1 MSTAIGTENNAPPS
15 ASSDTHWLDPG
26 QDSNA
31 NNNDE
36 GRPAKRR
43 KTRLASAAI
52 RFAPY
57 VCGACARRR
66 LGPEQCV
73 YMDPSSGHNDI
84 DPQYV
89 KSLEERIGELE
100 RARAVSV
107 SVSTPA
113 THHPAQQPSFYS
125 PGSFGN
131 TAAGTNGNGLPP
143 VSPNERHLAASQ
155 LIHMQRLG
163 RSDASDQSNQGSA
176 GDGETEENPAAGS
189 AMGATETTA
198 AESGRT
204 VFLGRSSA
212 AAFMREVQ
220 ESTRRHRRLSGNERD
235 DGLSPMSDGGTT
247 TSRRTAVRRR
257 GKREREELAALWND
271 IILPPRRVADAHLS
285 KYWESVHP
293 LFPVLH
299 KGSFVKWYESTWSHD
314 PSDEAKEHETVH
326 TVRAAHARLNIVLAL
341 GCSLASSE
349 EPSNAAK
356 KSANVFY
363 ERSRNL
369 LRDADMDHGSSM
381 QLVQAHILMAQYLQA
396 TDRVNSFWL
405 AIGTAIRTAQGIGV
419 NEDSPT
425 DSQVE
430 REERHRT
437 WWGCIL
443 MDRVACMIL
452 GRPTMVSWRTVV
464 PKPKPADDEALSSKP
479 GSCLTEIAED
489 SRSQTYFFV
498 ETLNLADIMVTVLEH
513 FYAPSPESRNAGPE
527 GVNISDLQKLLEID
541 MRLARWRKQ
550 LPAHLQFPI
559 PTKDS
564 NLYSAIFARQAV
576 VLHCRY
582 LHLQIMLFR
591 PTTVELSNG
600 QFFEAEAA
608 GATTDFQ
615 RQVLQSCIRS
625 SVAAARELIELIW
638 NGLASE
644 NGPPTPPWWYSVFY
658 LYTAGTVILA
668 ILLTPNL
675 RLAFYDCCRG
685 NRHEQELLDIS
696 WAQCVEALSISK
708 QSGSVFAKRCLWIL
722 QAAYDQRAT
731 NDNINAPEGAGSGRS
746 EAIGSQPAAVPRPH
760 SRRQRAQTAMI
771 GEEPE
776 ANVSVGTGLP
786 SNTGFLAASQQ
797 YTDDLLLQLSWPS
810 GNMDWLYNL
819 SHGLDHNPMD
829 PPTGAYNDDMI
840 QE

>member
-1 MSTAIGTENNAPPS
+1 MTPPIMNESNTPHSAPS
-15 ASSDTHWLDPG
+15 ESHWVDHG
-26 QDSNA
+26 QDINA

-43 KTRLASAAI
+43 KTRLASGAI
-52 RFAPY
+52 PFAPY

-73 YMDPSSGHNDI
+73 YIDPSSVHNDI

-100 RARAVSV
+100 RARALSV
-107 SVSTPA
+107 SASTPA
-113 THHPAQQPSFYS
+113 THHPAQQTSFNS
-125 PGSFGN
+125 TGSFGN
-131 TAAGTNGNGLPP
+131 NASTSGNGLPP

-176 GDGETEENPAAGS
+176 GEGEPEENPAAGS
-189 AMGATETTA
+189 AMGATETTP

-220 ESTRRHRRLSGNERD
+220 ESTRRHRRLSGNGGD
-235 DGLSPMSDGGTT
+235 DGLSPLSDGGTT

-299 KGSFVKWYESTWSHD
+299 KGSFVKWYESTWNHD
-314 PSDEAKEHETVH
+314 PSEESKENETVH
-326 TVRAAHARLNIVLAL
+326 AVRAAHARLNIVLAL

-369 LRDADMDHGSSM
+369 LRDADMDHGCSM
-381 QLVQAHILMAQYLQA
+381 KLVQAHILIAQYLQA
-396 TDRVNSFWL
+396 TDQVNSFWL
-405 AIGTAIRTAQGIGV
+405 AIGTAIRAAQGIGV

-464 PKPKPADDEALSSKP
+464 PKPKPADDEALSFKP
-479 GSCLTEIAED
+479 GSCLAEITAD
-489 SRSQTYFFV
+489 PRSQTYFFV

-513 FYAPSPESRNAGPE
+513 FYAPSPDSRNAGPE
-527 GVNISDLQKLLEID
+527 GVNISDLQKILEID

-550 LPAHLQFPI
+550 LPAHLQFPL
-559 PTKDS
+559 PAKNSELCSTV
-564 NLYSAIFARQAV
+564 FAKQAV

-582 LHLQIMLFR
+582 LHLRILLFR

-615 RQVLQSCIRS
+615 RQILQACIRS

-638 NGLASE
+638 NGMASDE
-644 NGPPTPPWWYSVFY
+644 GPPTPPWWYSVFY

-668 ILLTPNL
+668 ILLTPSL

-685 NRHEQELLDIS
+685 NRNEEELLDVS

-708 QSGSVFAKRCLWIL
+708 RSGSVFAKRCLWIL

-731 NDNINAPEGAGSGRS
+731 NDNMNAPEGAGPGRS
-746 EAIGSQPAAVPRPH
+746 EATGSQLVTVSRPH
-760 SRRQRAQTAMI
+760 SQRQGAQTAI
-771 GEEPE
+771 TGREPE
-776 ANVSVGTGLP
+776 ANLSAGTGLT
-786 SNTGFLAASQQ
+786 NNAAFLTASQQ

-819 SHGLDHNPMD
+819 SHGLDHNHMD
-829 PPTGAYNDDMI
+829 PATGAYNDDMI

>member
-1 MSTAIGTENNAPPS
+1 MATAIGNENNASPS
-15 ASSDTHWLDPG
+15 APSETHWIDPG
-26 QDSNA
+26 QGSNA

-43 KTRLASAAI
+43 KTRLASVAI
-52 RFAPY
+52 QFAPY

-73 YMDPSSGHNDI
+73 YIDPSSVHNDI

-113 THHPAQQPSFYS
+113 THQPGQQTSFCS
-125 PGSFGN
+125 PGSSGN
-131 TAAGTNGNGLPP
+131 NATTSRNCLPP

-189 AMGATETTA
+189 AMGATEMTR
-198 AESGRT
+198 AEPGRT

-247 TSRRTAVRRR
+247 ASRRTAVRRR

-299 KGSFVKWYESTWSHD
+299 KDSFVKWYESTWNHD
-314 PSDEAKEHETVH
+314 ASDEAKEHETVH

-349 EPSNAAK
+349 EPSNTAK
-356 KSANVFY
+356 KSATVFY
-363 ERSRNL
+363 ERSRSL
-369 LRDADMDHGSSM
+369 LRDADMDHGCSM
-381 QLVQAHILMAQYLQA
+381 QLVQAHILTAQYLQA
-396 TDRVNSFWL
+396 TDQVNSFWL
-405 AIGTAIRTAQGIGV
+405 AIGTAIRAAQGIGV
-419 NEDSPT
+419 NEDSPA

-443 MDRVACMIL
+443 MDRVACMVL

-464 PKPKPADDEALSSKP
+464 PKPKPADDGALSSKP
-479 GSCLTEIAED
+479 GSCLTEIAVGP
-489 SRSQTYFFV
+489 RSQTYFFV

-527 GVNISDLQKLLEID
+527 GVNIPDLQKLLEID

-550 LPAHLQFPI
+550 LPAHLQFPF

-564 NLYSAIFARQAV
+564 DLYSNIFARQAV

-582 LHLQIMLFR
+582 LHLRIMLFR

-615 RQVLQSCIRS
+615 RQVLQACIRS

-638 NGLASE
+638 KGVASE
-644 NGPPTPPWWYSVFY
+644 ERPPTPPWWYSVFY

-685 NRHEQELLDIS
+685 NRHEQELLDVS

-708 QSGSVFAKRCLWIL
+708 RSGSLFAKRCLWIL
-722 QAAYDQRAT
+722 QAVYDQRAT
-731 NDNINAPEGAGSGRS
+731 NDNMNVPEDAGPGRS
-746 EAIGSQPAAVPRPH
+746 EAVGSQPAAVSRPH
-760 SRRQRAQTAMI
+760 CQRHGVQTAVT
-771 GEEPE
+771 GQEPE
-776 ANVSVGTGLP
+776 ANVSLGTGLP
-786 SNTGFLAASQQ
+786 NNACLMTASQQ

-810 GNMDWLYNL
+810 GNMDWLYNM
-819 SHGLDHNPMD
+819 SHGLDHNPID
-829 PPTGAYNDDMI
+829 PLTGAYNDDMI